1 MRESACESAC
11 VQTVGFGDIKFFFS
25 SLTSPCTLQHG
36 SSLRKMTKRVEKSTR
51 ERERKTVLDEVRSA
65 SFFKQVCKHKSHCSK
80 INTCLKFLL
89 SVNFETDC
97 IVDL

>member
-1 MRESACESAC
+1 
-11 VQTVGFGDIKFFFS
+11 VQTVGFGDIKFFFPH
-25 SLTSPCTLQHG
+25 SLHPALC
-36 SSLRKMTKRVEKSTR
+36 RKMTKRVEKSTR